1 MKTLR
6 ASSNP
11 DFNMKDSTFIGRIWA
26 LIIFIIALFTR
37 TFLLD
42 KFPYFPPEYPYL
54 GDRPG
59 PLGLYRD
66 EAEYLRLAKL
76 LPSELPY
83 YQPWLHLVLI
93 RLSIMLLGESSFSVR
108 LPSAIASSLT
118 ALLIF
123 LISRQLFKDNISAAI
138 SSLYYVV
145 MFPSFVYGR
154 MNFLENTVSM
164 FLLLTIYLLSGRN
177 HSKRIFLSGISAI
190 LAVLSKMRG
199 VVAVMY
205 YTVEI
210 LRENQISK
218 RRKMLYLIPFLSIL
232 LGIIFTILWLVDW
245 NISFIFFRW
254 QIGKIGLDIIS
265 WKYLI
270 IRHLPSG
277 YAPGSYLVEYWY
289 VFSYITFIY
298 AIVKEPTKMQ
308 PIALSLSLMFL
319 LYMLTWGY
327 GSYHLIIMHSL
338 VTIPLGYGVRKMVE
352 MKFYISLLIVTL
364 LYMPIVSEIAM
375 NICSMESYCV
385 NMLRYSLYVI
395 AIAPIF
401 LTLIK
406 RELKKI
412 SRTYNMMLLSSL
424 LIMLVYASYIS
435 PIFYPYYL
443 AALSLTKLKF
453 TAF

>member
-145 MFPSFVYGR
+145 MFPCCNVSFLRVWEDELSRKYCID
-154 MNFLENTVSM
+154 VSSAHH
-164 FLLLTIYLLSGRN
+164 LS
-177 HSKRIFLSGISAI
+177 
-190 LAVLSKMRG
+190 
-199 VVAVMY
+199 
-205 YTVEI
+205 T
-210 LRENQISK
+210 LR
-218 RRKMLYLIPFLSIL
+218 
-232 LGIIFTILWLVDW
+232 
-245 NISFIFFRW
+245 
-254 QIGKIGLDIIS
+254 
-265 WKYLI
+265 
-270 IRHLPSG
+270 
-277 YAPGSYLVEYWY
+277 
-289 VFSYITFIY
+289 
-298 AIVKEPTKMQ
+298 KEP
-308 PIALSLSLMFL
+308 F
-319 LYMLTWGY
+319 
-327 GSYHLIIMHSL
+327 
-338 VTIPLGYGVRKMVE
+338 
-352 MKFYISLLIVTL
+352 
-364 LYMPIVSEIAM
+364 
-375 NICSMESYCV
+375 
-385 NMLRYSLYVI
+385 
-395 AIAPIF
+395 
-401 LTLIK
+401 
-406 RELKKI
+406 
-412 SRTYNMMLLSSL
+412 
-424 LIMLVYASYIS
+424 
-435 PIFYPYYL
+435 
-443 AALSLTKLKF
+443 
-453 TAF
+453 